1 MRIPFLN
8 TSESEFEDE
17 FNALQERRA
26 LAQGM
31 ETEKQQSVRET
42 VQSIVDDVRR
52 RGDEAVLEYTER
64 FDDVRLAPDR
74 VRVSGAEIEAAAQAT
89 PAPLLGAME
98 KAAERIQQFQEA
110 ILLDDPPPVE
120 DDGLSL
126 RLRYGPVDA
135 AGICVPGGA
144 APLASTVLMTVIPAR
159 VAGVERIVMITK
171 PGHQGTV
178 SPERLAAAR
187 IAGVTEIYRVSG
199 AQAVGALAYGTG
211 SIDPVDMIAG
221 PGNEYVTMAKKAVF
235 GTVGIDMLA
244 GPSEVAVM
252 ADNGAPAAW
261 VAAELL
267 AQAEHHLG
275 SAILVTDS
283 ETLAR
288 EAAERLEEQL
298 PDLPRREEAEN
309 CLMELGALIVTN
321 DREECAR
328 IVDRIAPEHLVIMT
342 RDAEDDARNI
352 RHAGAIFLG
361 NYTPVAAG
369 DYIAGPSHCLP
380 TGCTARFAGGL
391 TANHFL
397 KNSSLV
403 RMSRGALS
411 ADADAICRLAEAE
424 QLAAHARSVRT
435 RLKD

>member
-1 MRIPFLN
+1 
-8 TSESEFEDE
+8 
-17 FNALQERRA
+17 
-26 LAQGM
+26 
-31 ETEKQQSVRET
+31 
-42 VQSIVDDVRR
+42 
-52 RGDEAVLEYTER
+52 
-64 FDDVRLAPDR
+64 
-74 VRVSGAEIEAAAQAT
+74 
-89 PAPLLGAME
+89 
-98 KAAERIQQFQEA
+98 
-110 ILLDDPPPVE
+110 
-120 DDGLSL
+120 
-126 RLRYGPVDA
+126 
-135 AGICVPGGA
+135 
-144 APLASTVLMTVIPAR
+144 
-159 VAGVERIVMITK
+159 
-171 PGHQGTV
+171 
-178 SPERLAAAR
+178 
-187 IAGVTEIYRVSG
+187 
-199 AQAVGALAYGTG
+199 
-211 SIDPVDMIAG
+211 
-221 PGNEYVTMAKKAVF
+221 
-235 GTVGIDMLA
+235 
-244 GPSEVAVM
+244 
-252 ADNGAPAAW
+252 

-267 AQAEHHLG
+267 AQADHHLG

-288 EAAERLEEQL
+288 ETAERLEEQL

-309 CLMELGALIVTN
+309 CLMELGALLVTN

-342 RDAEDDARNI
+342 QNAEDDARGI

-411 ADADAICRLAEAE
+411 TDADAICRLAEAE
-424 QLAAHARSVRT
+424 QLAAHARSVRR